1 MREKEKEMKAAAAK
15 MAIRQLSVCV
25 SVLLVGVSMACVYRF
40 IHALEDWRESVVLLY
55 IYI

>member
-40 IHALEDWRESVVLLY
+40 IHALEDWRVLSCCTY
-55 IYI
+55 IYN